1 MEPQENKIRWSVASA
16 MSAVCDSVN
25 NSKLEL
31 NQNTKCKLA
40 VQRLCKLYTLSELQ
54 AWILCVVCKNYID
67 NKKDTTTK
75 GLAKFF
81 GVPAS
86 LAKGWKNDIEDLK
99 TKGFLRS
106 VWPGGKLCPTG
117 QLCNSIFT
125 NTLYVPQQK
134 RKLGG
139 IGLSY
144 AFYIG
149 SKKSDGANM
158 DKSGAKTMEF
168 SSDFFGLKV
177 SLKMA
182 MGFVR

>member
-1 MEPQENKIRWSVASA
+1 MDDKIKWSVASA
-16 MSAVCDSVN
+16 MANVCDSVN

-31 NQNTKCKLA
+31 GQNSKCKLA
-40 VQRLCKLYTLSELQ
+40 VQRLSDLYKISELQ
-54 AWILCVVCKNYID
+54 TWILCVVCKNYID
-67 NKKDTTTK
+67 NKKDTAAK
-75 GLAKFF
+75 GLAKYF

-99 TKGFLRS
+99 AKGFLRS
-106 VWPGGKLCPTG
+106 VWPGGKLRPTG

-134 RKLGG
+134 RKLDG

-149 SKKSDGANM
+149 SKKSDVDNM
-158 DKSGAKTMEF
+158 DKSCAKTMEF
-168 SSDFFGLKV
+168 ASDFLGLKM

-182 MGFVR
+182 MNLVR

>member
-1 MEPQENKIRWSVASA
+1 MEHQENKIKWSVASA
-16 MSAVCDSVN
+16 MSAVCDSLN

-40 VQRLCKLYTLSELQ
+40 VQRLCQLYTLSELQ

-86 LAKGWKNDIEDLK
+86 LAKGWKNDIETLK
-99 TKGFLRS
+99 ARGFLRS
-106 VWPGGKLCPTG
+106 AWPRGKLRPTN
-117 QLCNSIFT
+117 QFCNSIFT
-125 NTLYVPQQK
+125 NTMYVPPQK
-134 RKLGG
+134 QKLSG

-149 SKKSDGANM
+149 SKKSDVDNM
-158 DKSGAKTMEF
+158 DKSGTKTMEF
-168 SSDFFGLKV
+168 ASDFLGLKV

-182 MGFVR
+182 MNLVR

>member
-16 MSAVCDSVN
+16 MATVCDSVN

-40 VQRLCKLYTLSELQ
+40 VQRLCQLYTLSELQ

-86 LAKGWKNDIEDLK
+86 LAIGWKNDIEDLK
-99 TKGFLRS
+99 AKGFLRS
-106 VWPGGKLCPTG
+106 VWPGGKLRPTG

-125 NTLYVPQQK
+125 NTLYIPQQK
-134 RKLGG
+134 QKLSG

-149 SKKSDGANM
+149 SKKSDVDNM

-168 SSDFFGLKV
+168 ASDFLGLKV

-182 MGFVR
+182 MNLVR

>member
-1 MEPQENKIRWSVASA
+1 MEPQDNKIKWSVASA
-16 MSAVCDSVN
+16 MSTVCDSVS

-31 NQNTKCKLA
+31 SQNSKCKLA
-40 VQRLCKLYTLSELQ
+40 VQRLCDLYKLSELQ

-67 NKKDTTTK
+67 NKKDTAAK
-75 GLAKFF
+75 DLAKFF

-86 LAKGWKNDIEDLK
+86 LAKGWKNDIEALK
-99 TKGFLRS
+99 AKGFLRS
-106 VWPGGKLCPTG
+106 VWPLGKLRPTG

-125 NTLYVPQQK
+125 NTMYVPQQK

-149 SKKSDGANM
+149 SKKSDDDNM
-158 DKSGAKTMEF
+158 DKNDAKTMEF
-168 SSDFFGLKV
+168 ASDFLGFKV

-182 MGFVR
+182 MSLVR

>member
-1 MEPQENKIRWSVASA
+1 MDDKIKWSVASA
-16 MSAVCDSVN
+16 MASVCDSVN

-31 NQNTKCKLA
+31 GQNSKCKLA
-40 VQRLCKLYTLSELQ
+40 VQRLCDLYKISELQ
-54 AWILCVVCKNYID
+54 TWILCVVCKNYID
-67 NKKDTTTK
+67 NKKDTAAK
-75 GLAKFF
+75 GLAKYF

-86 LAKGWKNDIEDLK
+86 LAKGWKNDIETLK
-99 TKGFLRS
+99 ANGFLRS
-106 VWPGGKLCPTG
+106 VWPLGKLRPTG
-117 QLCNSIFT
+117 PICNSIFT

-158 DKSGAKTMEF
+158 DKSGTKTMEF
-168 SSDFFGLKV
+168 SSDFLGLKV